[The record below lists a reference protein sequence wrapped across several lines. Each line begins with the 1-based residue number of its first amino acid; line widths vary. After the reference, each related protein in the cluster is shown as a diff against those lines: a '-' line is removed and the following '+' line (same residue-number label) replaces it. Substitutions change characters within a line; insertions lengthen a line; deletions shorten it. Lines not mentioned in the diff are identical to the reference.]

1 MSYLDELNL
10 KTLQRKAKC
19 DHQIRAVEQMAGFK
33 LEHGE
38 AELKVTDFSEGSEWV
53 TKVIEW
59 VKAQHG

>member
-10 KTLQRKAKC
+10 KTLKKKAKC
-19 DHQIRAVEQMAGFK
+19 DHQIRAIEQMAGFK

-53 TKVIEW
+53 TVCIDW
-59 VKAQHG
+59 IKAQHA

>member
-10 KTLQRKAKC
+10 KTLQKKAKC
-19 DHQIRAVEQMAGFK
+19 DHQIRAIEQMAGFK